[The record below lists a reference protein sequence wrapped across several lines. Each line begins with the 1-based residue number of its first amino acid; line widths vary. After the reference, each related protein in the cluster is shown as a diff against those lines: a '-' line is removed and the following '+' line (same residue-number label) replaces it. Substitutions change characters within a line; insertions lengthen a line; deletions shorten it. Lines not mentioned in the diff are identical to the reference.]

1 MLLEAKNLKKYFK
14 TTKVQALD
22 RVSFSLGRAE
32 TLGIAGESG
41 SGKSTLAK
49 LILRLIPP
57 DEGQVLFEGNDISRL
72 RKNDLKDFRRKIQI
86 VFQEPYHSLDPR
98 MRIEDILKEPLML
111 NGQKEK
117 KDLDRKVSGL
127 LKIVELSDGF
137 RSRLPHQLSGGE
149 CQRVAIARAISLEPS
164 LIVCDEAVSSLDA
177 IVQAQI
183 LNLFLRLQQEK
194 GLSYLFISHDLRVIR
209 HMSDRV
215 IIMRDGHVCEEG
227 SRDQVFMNP
236 QNSYTKELLN
246 KLPRDIKHNI

>member
-72 RKNDLKDFRRKIQI
+72 RKNDLKDFRKKIQI

-149 CQRVAIARAISLEPS
+149 CQRVAIARAISLEPR

-183 LNLFLRLQQEK
+183 LNLFLILQREK
-194 GLSYLFISHDLRVIR
+194 RISYLFISHDLRVIR

-215 IIMRDGHVCEEG
+215 IIMRDGQVCETG
-227 SRDQVFMNP
+227 PRDQIFDNP
-236 QNSYTKELLN
+236 QHPYTKELLS
-246 KLPRDIKHNI
+246 KLPHIINHNI